1 MIAYLKGKIKY
12 HGDDYLVL
20 EVANIGYE
28 VFVANNLLGKIKDGS
43 EIELYTY
50 QYVRED
56 AIDLYG
62 FATVNELRFFEVLNT
77 VSGIGPRSAMGIID
91 AAPSD
96 ELIKAIRQGDERT
109 LVSVYGISQKKAEKI
124 ILELKDKIEKL
135 DLGLSLEKKKTKV
148 PGVEAINVIDALLG
162 LGYSS
167 DQARSALRQIP
178 SGIEKPEE
186 MIREALKILG
196 KKK

>member
-12 HGDDYLVL
+12 RGEDYLVL
-20 EVANIGYE
+20 EVANIGYKI
-28 VFVANNLLGKIKDGS
+28 FVVKSLLEKVKDES
-43 EIELYTY
+43 EIELYTF

-56 AIDLYG
+56 TIDLYG
-62 FATVNELRFFEVLNT
+62 FSTVEDLKFFEELNM
-77 VSGIGPRSAMGIID
+77 VSGIGPRSALAVLGK
-91 AAPSD
+91 APR
-96 ELIKAIRQGDERT
+96 EEIIKAILRGDEKT
-109 LVSVYGISQKKAEKI
+109 LVSVYGISKKKVEKI

-135 DLGLSLEKKKTKV
+135 DLDLSSKKKTKV
-148 PGVEAINVIDALLG
+148 LGVQAVNVIDALLG

-178 SGIEKPEE
+178 SDVEKPEE